1 MRAKELPVD
10 KIDSLRLEYRSLC
23 DTDWP
28 LFLALHVD
36 RQVMTFISDPLDE
49 ETIRRHYF
57 EPRLRPWQPG
67 CKHWLCLIISEKT
80 TGIPIGVTGFI
91 ERSDG
96 IAEVGFILKP
106 EFQEK
111 GYGRESL
118 KDIIQFALTHYHYHK
133 LVATVTSGN
142 EASRRTLVSAGFL
155 QEGTLRKNYYL
166 KGSWQDDWLFGLL
179 REETG

>member
-1 MRAKELPVD
+1 MD
-10 KIDSLRLEYRSLC
+10 KIDSLRLEYRRLC

-28 LFLALHVD
+28 LFLALHDD
-36 RQVMTFISDPLDE
+36 RQVMNFISDPLDE

-57 EPRLRPWQPG
+57 EPRLRSWQPG
-67 CKHWLCLIISEKT
+67 CKHWLCLVISEKT

-91 ERSDG
+91 ERSDS

-106 EFQEK
+106 EFQGK
-111 GYGRESL
+111 GYGSESL
-118 KDIIQFALTHYHYHK
+118 KDIIQFALTHYQYHK

-142 EASRRTLVSAGFL
+142 EASRRTLASAGFL
-155 QEGTLRKNYYL
+155 QEGILRKNYYL

-179 REETG
+179 REETGY

>member
-1 MRAKELPVD
+1 MD
-10 KIDSLRLEYRSLC
+10 KIDSLRLEYRRLC

-28 LFLALHVD
+28 LFLALHDD
-36 RQVMTFISDPLDE
+36 RQVMNFISDPLDE

-57 EPRLRPWQPG
+57 EPRLRSWQPG
-67 CKHWLCLIISEKT
+67 CKHWLCLVISEKT

-91 ERSDG
+91 ERSDS

-106 EFQEK
+106 EFQGK
-111 GYGRESL
+111 GYGSESL
-118 KDIIQFALTHYHYHK
+118 KDIIQFALTHYQYHK

-142 EASRRTLVSAGFL
+142 EASRRTLASAGFL
-155 QEGTLRKNYYL
+155 QEGILRKNYYL

-179 REETG
+179 REE

>member
-1 MRAKELPVD
+1 MD
-10 KIDSLRLEYRSLC
+10 KIDSLRLEYRRLC

-28 LFLALHVD
+28 LFLALHDD
-36 RQVMTFISDPLDE
+36 RQVMNFISDPLDE

-57 EPRLRPWQPG
+57 EPRLRSWQPG
-67 CKHWLCLIISEKT
+67 CKHWLCLVISEKT

-91 ERSDG
+91 ERSDS

-106 EFQEK
+106 EFQRK
-111 GYGRESL
+111 GYGSESL
-118 KDIIQFALTHYHYHK
+118 KDIIQFALTHYQYHK

-142 EASRRTLVSAGFL
+142 EASRRTLASAGFL

-179 REETG
+179 REETGY